1 MLQLLI
7 VSNEPDEL
15 AILYH
20 AFQRTDLYVS
30 TAANYEMVQTV
41 WGERPADIVV
51 LSEIS
56 RSCGRSVAML
66 RTLLAVPIIL
76 LTDPLLEDEH
86 IALLKAGAD
95 LIFCRPY
102 STRLLIH
109 QVPALLRRVNGL
121 PLASLQVQ
129 SHDDIKL
136 DSTTRSVMLKNGK
149 IRHLSH
155 LEFRLLYALLV
166 SKGRPLSL
174 ENLVERVWGYSGE
187 GDTDQVRKLIY
198 RLRKKIETDTKDH
211 PTFIMTVPG
220 GGYILG

>member
-30 TAANYEMVQTV
+30 TATNYEAVQTI
-41 WGERPADIVV
+41 WRERPADIVV
-51 LSEIS
+51 LSETS
-56 RSCGRSVAML
+56 RTGGRSVSML
-66 RTLLAVPIIL
+66 RALLAVPLIL
-76 LTDPLLEDEH
+76 LTDPLLEDDH

-95 LIFCRPY
+95 LIFFRPY

-109 QVPALLRRVNGL
+109 QVPALLRRVNGV
-121 PLASLQVQ
+121 PLASLQIQ

-136 DSTTRSVMLKNGK
+136 DPTTRSVELEHGVVKQ
-149 IRHLSH
+149 LSH
-155 LEFRLLYALLV
+155 LEFRLLYVLLANR
-166 SKGRPLSL
+166 SHFLSL
-174 ENLVERVWGYSGE
+174 DSLVERVWGYSGE

-198 RLRKKIETDTKDH
+198 RLRKKLETNTQK
-211 PTFIMTVPG
+211 PALTITNVG
-220 GGYILG
+220 GGYTIS